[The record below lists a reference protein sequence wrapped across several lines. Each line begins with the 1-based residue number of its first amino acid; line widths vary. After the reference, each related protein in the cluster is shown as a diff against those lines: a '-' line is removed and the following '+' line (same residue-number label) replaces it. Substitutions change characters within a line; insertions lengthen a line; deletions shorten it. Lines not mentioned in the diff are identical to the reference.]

1 MSFTIKRH
9 KQRMCP
15 SVCLS
20 VCPSQAG
27 IVSKRVESS
36 WFLAWRLTPYIPSCV
51 IRRFVYPRIR
61 VLPSGNLSRTPD
73 FENFATAS
81 KSRCQQNLL
90 SPSSVVELVDDT
102 YMTVDESWLFTTS
115 RLTVTLLLHYF
126 DLLWICC
133 TVCFFDEIL
142 TEIACRAVCLQ

>member
-1 MSFTIKRH
+1 MSI
-9 KQRMCP
+9 
-15 SVCLS
+15 CLS
-20 VCPSQAG
+20 VRLSITSRYCIKTSG
-27 IVSKRVESS
+27 IELVFGMEAYSIYPILCYKEICVS
-36 WFLAWRLTPYIPSCV
+36 
-51 IRRFVYPRIR
+51 PRIR

-73 FENFATAS
+73 FENFAAAS